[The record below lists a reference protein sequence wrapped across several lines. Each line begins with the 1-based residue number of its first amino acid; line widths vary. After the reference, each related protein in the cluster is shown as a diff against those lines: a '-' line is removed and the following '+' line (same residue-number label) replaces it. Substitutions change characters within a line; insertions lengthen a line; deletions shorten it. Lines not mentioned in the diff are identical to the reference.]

1 MQLIRK
7 ARLGCDAIFPGGS
20 ASTLWADDELV
31 DLVDDANET
40 LELHLRLKMKK
51 WGVQTLTAA
60 SSAFTRE
67 GETYNPATSLVTTS
81 GQTTLSLPPDL
92 GEIVRIMCT
101 SDTTVRFAPA
111 QFESPY
117 WIELE
122 QGFRNLDG
130 TFPAGTS
137 SQGFTY
143 HYDVIAE
150 RTLAITP
157 PLVSGLSLSIDYTP
171 MKRPLYYTNAGTVT
185 IATSS
190 TDIIGTGTMFQTDGV
205 FAAESGQ
212 RAEII
217 IGVNT
222 LASTSIRLDRDYP
235 TVAAIA
241 GDAEATLQSASAS
254 TVTDQPF
261 IIAMVPMAP
270 RVYHRW
276 IARLTAVY
284 MLSKVNPDLSDK
296 YAKQVM
302 EKLATTVSPTANRRQ
317 IQESPVTD
325 AESLFGGLSD
335 F

>member
-1 MQLIRK
+1 
-7 ARLGCDAIFPGGS
+7 
-20 ASTLWADDELV
+20 
-31 DLVDDANET
+31 
-40 LELHLRLKMKK
+40 MKK
-51 WGVQTLTAA
+51 WGVQTLTSDSA
-60 SSAFTRE
+60 AFTRE
-67 GETYNPATSLVTTS
+67 GETYTPSSSLVTTS

-92 GEIVRIMCT
+92 GEIVRILCT

-117 WIELE
+117 WVELE
-122 QGFRNLDG
+122 QGYRNIDG

-157 PLVSGLSLSIDYTP
+157 PLVAGLDLSIDYTS
-171 MKRPLYYTNAGTVT
+171 MKRPLYYTNTGTVT
-185 IATSS
+185 IAQSGTS
-190 TDIIGTGTMFQTDGV
+190 IIGTGTAFLSDGV
-205 FAAESGQ
+205 FAGNAGQ

-217 IGVNT
+217 TGIST

-235 TVAAIA
+235 TVATITSDTA
-241 GDAEATLQSASAS
+241 ATLNVPWAPA
-254 TVTDQPF
+254 TVTDQSF
-261 IIAMVPMAP
+261 IIAMCPMAP

-276 IARLTAVY
+276 VARLTAVY

-296 YAKQVM
+296 YARQVM
-302 EKLATTVSPTANRRQ
+302 EKLASGVSPTANRRQ
-317 IQESPVTD
+317 IQESPIVD
-325 AESLFGGLSD
+325 AESAFGGLSE